1 MDPRF
6 PLAGFVVG
14 TAVGLYGVGG
24 NALLAPVLILLLG
37 VPPTLAVGTDL
48 AYSVPT
54 KILACVL
61 YARQKNVDRP
71 VTAWLIAGG
80 VPGTLAG
87 LTSFYMLRAHI
98 ERSALEGG
106 IRHAT
111 GTAILLACVGI
122 AVNWIVKRLKPGEA
136 AEGTSSQRPWTNRCH
151 RRRGGRRRQLNVDRQ
166 RLGDPAALG
175 FRPARFRATAPDW
188 GGNRVCCVPCAAR
201 CGGARGL
208 R

>member
-1 MDPRF
+1 MRCWR
-6 PLAGFVVG
+6 
-14 TAVGLYGVGG
+14 
-24 NALLAPVLILLLG
+24 LLAPVLILLLG

-61 YARQKNVDRP
+61 HARQKNVDWP
-71 VTAWLIAGG
+71 VTAWLVAGG

-87 LTSFYMLRAHI
+87 LLSLLRVAGTHRT
-98 ERSALEGG
+98 RSLRRR

-111 GTAILLACVGI
+111 GTAILLACIGI
-122 AVNWIVKRLKPGEA
+122 AVNWIVKRPKAGEA
-136 AEGTSSQRPWTNRCH
+136 AEGTPLQRPWRIAAIGAVVGVVVSLTS
-151 RRRGGRRRQLNVDRQ
+151 RQ
-166 RLGDPAALG
+166 RLGDLAALG
-175 FRPARFRATAPDW
+175 FRPARLRAAAPDRS
-188 GGNRVCCVPCAAR
+188 GNRVCCIPCAAS